1 MSHAHQPQNIPSVD
15 VTVFNSVGTK
25 IKVLDGVRN
34 RRVFGIV
41 NTSDSDLLNFYLQPN
56 GDGSPIV
63 LTHEK
68 NANKHDGGSFEL
80 NGYNGEVWVDGE
92 GYVYHCSQ

>member
-1 MSHAHQPQNIPSVD
+1 MSHINQPQNIPSVD
-15 VTVFNSVGTK
+15 VQVFNSVGTK
-25 IKVLDGVRN
+25 IKVLEGVRN

-41 NTSDSDLLNFYLQPN
+41 NTSDSEMLFVYLQPD
-56 GDGSPIV
+56 GAGSPIII
-63 LTHEK
+63 THEK

-92 GYVYHCSQ
+92 GYVYHHAQ

>member
-1 MSHAHQPQNIPSVD
+1 MSHIHQPQNIPSVD

-41 NTSDSDLLNFYLQPN
+41 NTHNSALLSIYLQPN
-56 GDGSPIV
+56 GAGSPII

-68 NANKHDGGSFEL
+68 TSSHHDGGSFEL

-92 GYVYHCSQ
+92 GYVYHYAQ

>member
-1 MSHAHQPQNIPSVD
+1 MSCKDLPYQIPRVD
-15 VTVFNSVGTK
+15 VLVFNSVGTK
-25 IKVLDGVRN
+25 IKALPSVRQ

-41 NTSDSDLLNFYLQPN
+41 NTHGSELLKIYLQPN
-56 GDGSPIV
+56 GAGEAIY

-68 NANKHDGGSFEL
+68 TNSKHDGGSFEL

-92 GYVYHCSQ
+92 GYIYHYAQ

>member
-1 MSHAHQPQNIPSVD
+1 MSHINQPQNIPSVD

-25 IKVLDGVRN
+25 IKVLEGVRN

-41 NTSDSDLLNFYLQPN
+41 NTSDDTLLYVYLQPN
-56 GDGSPIV
+56 GAGSPIV
-63 LTHEK
+63 LSHEK
-68 NANKHDGGSFEL
+68 NSNKHDGGSFEL

-92 GYVYHCSQ
+92 GYIYHYAQ

>member
-1 MSHAHQPQNIPSVD
+1 MSHIHQPQNIPSVD

-41 NTSDSDLLNFYLQPN
+41 NTHQSELLSVYLQPD
-56 GDGSPIV
+56 GAGSPIV
-63 LTHEK
+63 ITHEK
-68 NANKHDGGSFEL
+68 TNSKHDGGSFEL

-92 GYVYHCSQ
+92 GYVYHYAQ

>member
-1 MSHAHQPQNIPSVD
+1 MSHIHQPQNIPSVD

-25 IKVLDGVRN
+25 VKVLDAVRN

-41 NTSDSDLLNFYLQPN
+41 NTSDDTILKFYLQPN
-56 GDGSPIV
+56 GAGEPIS

-92 GYVYHCSQ
+92 GYVYHYAQ

>member
-1 MSHAHQPQNIPSVD
+1 MSHINQPQNIPNVD

-25 IKVLDGVRN
+25 VKVLEAVRN

-41 NTSDSDLLNFYLQPN
+41 NTSDDTLLYFYLQPN
-56 GDGSPIV
+56 GAGNPIV
-63 LTHEK
+63 LSHEK

-92 GYVYHCSQ
+92 GYVYHHAQ

>member
-1 MSHAHQPQNIPSVD
+1 MSIIQNQNIPRVD
-15 VTVFNSVGTK
+15 VRVFNSVGTK
-25 IKVLDGVRN
+25 IKVLDAVRQ

-41 NTSDSDLLNFYLQPN
+41 NTSDTALLSIYLQPN
-56 GDGSPIV
+56 GTGDPII

-68 NANKHDGGSFEL
+68 TANKNDGGSFEL

-92 GYVYHCSQ
+92 GYVYHYAQ

>member
-1 MSHAHQPQNIPSVD
+1 MSHINQPQNIPSVD

-25 IKVLDGVRN
+25 VKVLEAVRN

-41 NTSDSDLLNFYLQPN
+41 NTSDDTLLYFYLQPN
-56 GDGSPIV
+56 GAGDPIV
-63 LTHEK
+63 LSHEK

-92 GYVYHCSQ
+92 GYVYHHAQ

>member
-1 MSHAHQPQNIPSVD
+1 MSHSLQPQNIPSVD
-15 VTVFNSVGTK
+15 VQVFNSVGTK
-25 IKVLDGVRN
+25 IKVLEAVRN

-41 NTSDSDLLNFYLQPN
+41 NTSDTAMLNVYLQTN
-56 GDGSPIV
+56 GVGSPII

-92 GYVYHCSQ
+92 GYVYHYAQ

>member
-1 MSHAHQPQNIPSVD
+1 MSHSLQPQNIPSVD
-15 VTVFNSVGTK
+15 VQVFNSVGTK
-25 IKVLDGVRN
+25 IKVLEAVRN

-41 NTSDSDLLNFYLQPN
+41 NTSDTALLSIWLQTD
-56 GDGSPIV
+56 GTGSPII

-68 NANKHDGGSFEL
+68 TANKNDGGSFEL

-92 GYVYHCSQ
+92 GYVYYYAQ

>member
-1 MSHAHQPQNIPSVD
+1 MSIIQNQNIPRLD
-15 VTVFNSVGTK
+15 VKVFNSVGTK
-25 IKVLDGVRN
+25 IKVLDSVRQ

-41 NTSDSDLLNFYLQPN
+41 NSSDTELLSVYLQPN
-56 GDGSPIV
+56 GAGDPIS

-92 GYVYHCSQ
+92 GYVYHYAQ

>member
-1 MSHAHQPQNIPSVD
+1 MSYIHQPQNIPSVD
-15 VTVFNSVGTK
+15 VQVFNSVGTK

-41 NTSDSDLLNFYLQPN
+41 NTHESALLSVYLQPN
-56 GDGSPIV
+56 GAGSPIII
-63 LTHEK
+63 THEK
-68 NANKHDGGSFEL
+68 TNSKHDGGSFEL

-92 GYVYHCSQ
+92 GYVYYYAQ

>member
-1 MSHAHQPQNIPSVD
+1 MSYIHQPQNIPSVD

-25 IKVLDGVRN
+25 IKVLEAVRN

-41 NTSDSDLLNFYLQPN
+41 NTSDTAVINMYLQPN
-56 GDGSPIV
+56 GVGSPIII
-63 LTHEK
+63 THER
-68 NANKHDGGSFEL
+68 NANRHDGGSFEL

-92 GYVYHCSQ
+92 GYVYHYAQ

>member
-1 MSHAHQPQNIPSVD
+1 MSRIEQPQNIPNVD

-25 IKVLDGVRN
+25 IKVLDAVRN

-41 NTSDSDLLNFYLQPN
+41 NSSSSALLNFYLQPN
-56 GDGSPIV
+56 GAGAPIV
-63 LTHEK
+63 LAHEK

-80 NGYNGEVWVDGE
+80 NGYNGEVWADGE
-92 GYVYHCSQ
+92 GYVYHYAQ

>member
-1 MSHAHQPQNIPSVD
+1 MSHINQPQNIPSVD

-25 IKVLDGVRN
+25 VKVLEAVRN

-41 NTSDSDLLNFYLQPN
+41 NTSDHTLLYFYLQPN
-56 GDGSPIV
+56 GAGDPIV
-63 LTHEK
+63 LSHEK

-92 GYVYHCSQ
+92 GYVYHHAQ

>member
-1 MSHAHQPQNIPSVD
+1 MSNINQPQNIPSVD

-25 IKVLDGVRN
+25 IKVLEAVRN

-41 NTSDSDLLNFYLQPN
+41 NTHGSSLLNVYLQPD
-56 GDGSPIV
+56 GAGSPIII
-63 LTHEK
+63 THEK
-68 NANKHDGGSFEL
+68 NNSKHDGGSFEL

-92 GYVYHCSQ
+92 GYVYHYAQ